1 MNPKITKITNRQKSV
16 TRSHIRSRGIFD
28 QKLLF
33 TPRQSPAQ
41 HNSNGHFSAPPM
53 KRLSVAPALPS
64 TALTTLGGNSQKC
77 FPHAMSN
84 PSGHGV
90 REAEFR
96 VWPLRDRTRRRKKAM
111 LPTSPSPRD
120 RHRQDEGNSDTP
132 GSPLPS
138 TVFPY
143 PKRRG
148 SSAVSRVGG
157 VDSASYG
164 LKLDRRARPR
174 RRCEGC
180 SSAILGRHNAATAES
195 FSRHIPRTR
204 RSRFELGQVL
214 CCLLQVQGGPNSS
227 KFGATSGRRQP
238 GQRRLGWMRRLGWR
252 LIGLGR
258 RRKRRNRHLVRHRGK
273 LCLGWRRLG
282 RCR

>member
-1 MNPKITKITNRQKSV
+1 
-16 TRSHIRSRGIFD
+16 
-28 QKLLF
+28 
-33 TPRQSPAQ
+33 
-41 HNSNGHFSAPPM
+41 
-53 KRLSVAPALPS
+53 
-64 TALTTLGGNSQKC
+64 
-77 FPHAMSN
+77 MSN

-132 GSPLPS
+132 GSPSPS

-227 KFGATSGRRQP
+227 KFGATSAKRSIQAQPEHTAGVSLQAPSPNRDRTGR
-238 GQRRLGWMRRLGWR
+238 
-252 LIGLGR
+252 
-258 RRKRRNRHLVRHRGK
+258 K
-273 LCLGWRRLG
+273 LLF
-282 RCR
+282 